1 MIYIWRF
8 ISDLLL
14 PLLHFLHNRLKTL
27 IWPALLSMQFL
38 SDKLLD
44 FLCWKLFLEL
54 WRLLIHYHSFT
65 HCEVSLMDW
74 NLLFE
79 GAIYWPV
86 LGFLLA
92 PQFWENISIWVK
104 LINVHILTLQWV
116 FNLLLLRFLFFHQ
129 VFVFWKSSCFYL
141 V

>member
-1 MIYIWRF
+1 
-8 ISDLLL
+8 
-14 PLLHFLHNRLKTL
+14 
-27 IWPALLSMQFL
+27 
-38 SDKLLD
+38 
-44 FLCWKLFLEL
+44 
-54 WRLLIHYHSFT
+54 
-65 HCEVSLMDW
+65 
-74 NLLFE
+74 
-79 GAIYWPV
+79 

-129 VFVFWKSSCFYL
+129 VFVFWKPSCFYL